1 MLAKI
6 DTENGI
12 SQAINQLKEID
23 LSPDA
28 SNVEQLEAILSQKL
42 LLVEEAY
49 EAQDATM
56 QRIFKDAEQMAKE
69 QDVLTEFRNCILAA
83 QERILAFLAKKKDE
97 EEMAKAQEEL
107 RKVKEQQAEQILSQ
121 MEALGL
127 SPQVLLELHQKRQ
140 NAAQQPIPF
149 DLVSEPPGLGKKPRI
164 ERLEEDSGNS

>member
-1 MLAKI
+1 MAPLPWQKIIPTPYWTSQFKHKLNPPKPAELPSCELPQAEADAEPSQPPEAAASAKTDDPSFAQGYCKSLLAKI

-69 QDVLTEFRNCILAA
+69 QDVLTEFRICILAA
-83 QERILAFLAKKKDE
+83 QERIHASLAKKKE
-97 EEMAKAQEEL
+97 
-107 RKVKEQQAEQILSQ
+107 
-121 MEALGL
+121 
-127 SPQVLLELHQKRQ
+127 
-140 NAAQQPIPF
+140 
-149 DLVSEPPGLGKKPRI
+149 
-164 ERLEEDSGNS
+164 